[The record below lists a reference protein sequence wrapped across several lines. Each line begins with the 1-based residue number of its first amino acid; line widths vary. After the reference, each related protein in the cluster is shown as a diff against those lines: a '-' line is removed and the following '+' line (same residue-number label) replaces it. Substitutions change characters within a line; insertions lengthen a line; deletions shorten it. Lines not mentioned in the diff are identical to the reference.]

1 MCCAFL
7 ILVFLGPRFFGAIW
21 WLARPG
27 LWQAAFNNFFGGGAW
42 WLWAALGLVFIPWT
56 SIMFVILVSSPPGV
70 IQGWDWL
77 WLGLGLMADIA
88 WYAGGARRKDLQYQG
103 MSATM

>member
-1 MCCAFL
+1 
-7 ILVFLGPRFFGAIW
+7 
-21 WLARPG
+21 
-27 LWQAAFNNFFGGGAW
+27 
-42 WLWAALGLVFIPWT
+42 
-56 SIMFVILVSSPPGV
+56 MFVILVSSPPGT

-88 WYAGGARRKDLQYQG
+88 WYAGSARRKDLQYQG